1 MKDFT
6 EEYGLKNKK
15 HWTEINSA
23 VGVGQWQ
30 QMFDKKELER
40 LKFPFFI
47 KEFPMSSQTTI
58 IETPERE
65 VFSGEIRRE
74 GQRILK
80 PGTNVW
86 VQLKQVKGTKKS
98 PGFVVECFEDNTVLV
113 EFSDFQKRVPAN
125 EYVTGRSG
133 TWSC

>member
-6 EEYGLKNKK
+6 EEYDLKNKK

-23 VGVGQWQ
+23 ICVRRWQ
-30 QMFDKKELER
+30 DMFDKKELER
-40 LKFPFFI
+40 LKFPFFR
-47 KEFPMSSQTTI
+47 KESPMTSQTT
-58 IETPERE
+58 TVQTVERE
-65 VFSGEIRRE
+65 IFSGEIRRE

-86 VQLKQVKGTKKS
+86 VQLKQAKGTKKS
-98 PGFVVECFEDNTVLV
+98 PGYVVECFEDNTVLV

-125 EYVTGRSG
+125 EYVAGRSG